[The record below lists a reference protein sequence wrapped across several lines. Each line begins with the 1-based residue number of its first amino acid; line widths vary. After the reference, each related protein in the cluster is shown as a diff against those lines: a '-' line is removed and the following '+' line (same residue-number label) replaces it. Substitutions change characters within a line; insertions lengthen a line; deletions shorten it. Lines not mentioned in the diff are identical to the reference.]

1 MEECLEGLV
10 CRLYWQKSLTLDSD
24 PMKIIAHLDMDA
36 FFATAE
42 LIRDPR
48 LKGLPVAVGG
58 RSTIQPLPGNEFPVL
73 SQYTGRGVLT
83 TANYEARK
91 LGLHSAMPTMKAAKL
106 APQAILLPADFEWY
120 KNLSRRFKAAVR
132 ELVPWVEDRGVDEI
146 YIDMTE
152 CSSGEFEQAIE
163 MAHRLKAAVQQATG
177 GMTCSIG
184 LSANKMTSKICSDLQ
199 KPDGLSVVRPE
210 QFQTLI
216 WPLSVG
222 KINGVGPKARE
233 KLAQLNITKVA
244 DLAACDRSQLIDR
257 FGQSYGSW
265 LHDCAWGRDPR
276 ELSYESDPKSMSRET
291 TFERDMHVMRDR
303 SDLTAVLTRLTS
315 RLAED
320 LNKKQLKARTVG
332 VKVRFGNFKSL
343 TRDHT
348 VQMPIAEPQDLLE
361 TARLCLKKVPFT
373 RTGMQSSIRLLGV
386 KASGF
391 GDHSP
396 EPDNPQLQLFEG

>member
-1 MEECLEGLV
+1 
-10 CRLYWQKSLTLDSD
+10 
-24 PMKIIAHLDMDA
+24 MKIIAHLDMDA

-48 LKGLPVAVGG
+48 LQGLPVAVGG
-58 RSTIQPLPGNEFPVL
+58 RSNIEPLAGNEFPVL

-106 APQAILLPADFEWY
+106 APHAILLPADFEWY
-120 KNLSRRFKAAVR
+120 KHLSRCFKTAVR
-132 ELVPWVEDRGVDEI
+132 DVVPWVEDRGVDEI
-146 YIDMTE
+146 YIDLSE
-152 CSSGEFEQAIE
+152 ASEGNFDQAVDISR
-163 MAHRLKAAVQQATG
+163 RLKIAVTQATG

-210 QFQTLI
+210 QFQSII
-216 WPLSVG
+216 WPLPVG

-233 KLAQLNITKVA
+233 KLLQMNVQTVA
-244 DLAACDRSQLIDR
+244 ELAACDRTTLIDR
-257 FGQSYGSW
+257 FGQSYGAW
-265 LHDCAWGRDPR
+265 LHDCAWGIDNR

-291 TFERDMHVMRDR
+291 TFEKDMHVLRDR
-303 SDLTAVLTRLTS
+303 TDLTAVLTRLTN

-320 LNKKQLKARTVG
+320 LHRRELKARTIG
-332 VKVRFGNFKSL
+332 IKVRFGNFKSL

-348 VQMPIAEPQDLLE
+348 VQMPIADSSDLLE

-391 GDHSP
+391 GEHSP
-396 EPDNPQLQLFEG
+396 EPDNPQLSLFEA

>member
-1 MEECLEGLV
+1 
-10 CRLYWQKSLTLDSD
+10 
-24 PMKIIAHLDMDA
+24 MKIIAHLDMDA

-42 LIRDPR
+42 LIRDSR

-58 RSTIQPLPGNEFPVL
+58 RSNIQPLPGNPFPVL
-73 SQYTGRGVLT
+73 SQYKGRGVLT

-106 APQAILLPADFEWY
+106 APHAILLPADFEWY
-120 KNLSRRFKAAVR
+120 KNLSQRFKAAVR
-132 ELVPWVEDRGVDEI
+132 QVVPWVEDRGVDEI
-146 YIDMTE
+146 YIDLTE
-152 CSSGEFEQAIE
+152 PSGGDYGQAIE
-163 MAHRLKAAVQQATG
+163 ISRRLKAAVMHATG

-199 KPDGLSVVRPE
+199 KPDGLSVVRPK
-210 QFQTLI
+210 QFQSII
-216 WPLSVG
+216 WPLPVG

-233 KLAQLNITKVA
+233 KLLQMEVQTIQ
-244 DLAACDRSQLIDR
+244 DLAACGRSYLIDR
-257 FGQSYGSW
+257 FGQSYGAW
-265 LHDCAWGRDPR
+265 LHDCAWGVDNR

-291 TFERDMHVMRDR
+291 TFDRDMHVLRDR
-303 SDLTAVLTRLTS
+303 SDLTAVLTRLTT

-320 LNKKQLKARTVG
+320 LNKKELKARTIG
-332 VKVRFGNFKSL
+332 IKVRFGNFKSL

-348 VQMPIAEPQDLLE
+348 VQLPIADSGDLLE

-391 GDHSP
+391 GEHP
-396 EPDNPQLQLFEG
+396 VEPDNPQLPLFEC

>member
-1 MEECLEGLV
+1 
-10 CRLYWQKSLTLDSD
+10 
-24 PMKIIAHLDMDA
+24 MKIIAHLDMDA

-48 LKGLPVAVGG
+48 LKGRPVAVGG
-58 RSTIQPLPGNEFPVL
+58 RSTLSPLPGNEFPVL

-106 APQAILLPADFEWY
+106 APDAILLPADFEWY
-120 KNLSRRFKAAVR
+120 KNLSRRFKSAVR
-132 ELVPWVEDRGVDEI
+132 DIVPWVEDRGVDEI
-146 YIDMTE
+146 YIDLSE
-152 CSSGEFEQAIE
+152 SSGGDFEQAICT
-163 MAHRLKAAVQQATG
+163 AQLLKTSVTQATG

-199 KPDGLSVVRPE
+199 KPDGLTVVRPE
-210 QFQTLI
+210 EFQSII
-216 WPLSVG
+216 WPLPVG

-233 KLAQLNITKVA
+233 KLALMNVHTVA
-244 DLAACDRSQLIDR
+244 DLAACEPTVLIER
-257 FGQSYGSW
+257 FGQSYGAW
-265 LHDCAWGRDPR
+265 LHDCAWGTDRR

-291 TFERDMHVMRDR
+291 TFEKDMHVLRDR
-303 SDLTAVLTRLTS
+303 GELTSVLTRLTT
-315 RLAED
+315 RLSED
-320 LNKKQLKARTVG
+320 LKRKGLKARTVG

-348 VQMPIAEPQDLLE
+348 VQVPIEEASTLLD

-373 RTGMQSSIRLLGV
+373 STGLQSSIRLLGV

-391 GDHSP
+391 SDPLSGP
-396 EPDNPQLQLFEG
+396 ENTQLQLFEV

>member
-1 MEECLEGLV
+1 MEKVV
-10 CRLYWQKSLTLDSD
+10 CRLYWQKSFPLDSGF
-24 PMKIIAHLDMDA
+24 MKIIAHLDMDA

-58 RSTIQPLPGNEFPVL
+58 RSSIQPLPGNEFPVL
-73 SQYTGRGVLT
+73 AQYTGRGVLT

-106 APQAILLPADFEWY
+106 APQAILLPADFDWY

-132 ELVPWVEDRGVDEI
+132 QVVPWVEDRGVDEI

-152 CSSGEFEQAIE
+152 VSGGDFAQAIDI
-163 MAHRLKAAVQQATG
+163 ARQLKAAVTQATG

-199 KPDGLSVVRPE
+199 KPDGLSVVKPD
-210 QFQTLI
+210 QFETII
-216 WPLSVG
+216 WPLPVG

-233 KLAQLNITKVA
+233 KLSQMNIHTVA
-244 DLAACDRSQLIDR
+244 ELAACDRAQLIDR
-257 FGQSYGSW
+257 FGLSYGAW
-265 LHDCAWGRDPR
+265 LHDCAWGRDSR

-291 TFERDMHVMRDR
+291 TFEKDMHVLRDR
-303 SDLTAVLTRLTS
+303 SDLTNVLTRLTS
-315 RLAED
+315 RLSED
-320 LNKKQLKARTVG
+320 LKRKGLNARTVG
-332 VKVRFGNFKSL
+332 IKVRFGNFKSL

-348 VQMPIAEPQDLLE
+348 VQIPISDPIDLLDA
-361 TARLCLKKVPFT
+361 ARHCLKKVPFT
-373 RTGMQSSIRLLGV
+373 RAGMQSSIRLLGV

-391 GDHSP
+391 ADQST
-396 EPDNPQLQLFEG
+396 ESDNPQLPLFEA